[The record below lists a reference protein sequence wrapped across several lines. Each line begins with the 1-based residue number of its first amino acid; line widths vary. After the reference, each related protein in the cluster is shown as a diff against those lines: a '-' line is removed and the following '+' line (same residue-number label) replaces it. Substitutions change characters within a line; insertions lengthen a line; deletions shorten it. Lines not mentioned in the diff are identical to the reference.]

1 MSTISLFHVN
11 AFSQHPFGGNPAV
24 VVLGPSQPD
33 ATLLAMAAEFNLSET
48 AFLVPLGHARY
59 QLRWFTP
66 ALEVDLCGHGTLAAA
81 HVLWQTGAVAEDEV
95 IGFETRS
102 GELLA
107 RREGGWIWLDFP
119 CIAPA
124 PLVLDPAYA
133 AAVGC
138 QPLQTLAAGAKFLLE
153 LACEEEVRALT
164 PDFQALRAL
173 PGRGLMV
180 TAPSRGP
187 DHDFV
192 SRYFAPWV
200 GVDEDP
206 VTGSNHCALVPFW
219 AERLGKR
226 QLRARQISARG
237 GELRL
242 ELQENRVLMAGQA
255 VTLWQGEWLLPVAS

>member
-11 AFSQHPFGGNPAV
+11 AFSRHPFGGNPAV
-24 VVLGPSQPD
+24 VALGPSQPD
-33 ATLLAMAAEFNLSET
+33 ATLLAMADEFNLSET

-66 ALEVDLCGHGTLAAA
+66 ELEVDLCGHGTLAAA
-81 HVLWQTGAVAEDEV
+81 HVLWQRGAVAGDEV
-95 IGFETRS
+95 IHFETRS

-107 RREGGWIWLDFP
+107 RREGAWIWLDFP
-119 CIAPA
+119 RIATA

-138 QPLQTLAAGAKFLLE
+138 RPLQTLAAGAKFLLA
-153 LACEEEVRALT
+153 LASEEEVRALT
-164 PDFQALRAL
+164 PDFNALRAL

-180 TAPSRGP
+180 TAPSRDP

-200 GVDEDP
+200 GVEEDP

-242 ELQENRVLMAGQA
+242 ALQENRVLMAGQA

>member
-11 AFSQHPFGGNPAV
+11 AFSRKPFGGNPAV

-66 ALEVDLCGHGTLAAA
+66 ELEVDLCGHGTLAAA
-81 HVLWQTGAVAEDEV
+81 HVLWQTGAVAGEEV
-95 IGFETRS
+95 IRFETRS

-107 RREGGWIWLDFP
+107 RREGEWIWLDFP
-119 CIAPA
+119 HIAPV

-138 QPLQTLAAGAKFLLE
+138 QPLQTLAAGAKFLLA
-153 LACEEEVRALT
+153 LASEEEVRTLT
-164 PDFQALRAL
+164 PDFHALRAL

-180 TAPSRGP
+180 TAPSSDP
-187 DHDFV
+187 DYNFV

-200 GVDEDP
+200 GVEEDP

-219 AERLGKR
+219 AERLGKQ

-237 GELRL
+237 GELWL
-242 ELQENRVLMAGQA
+242 ELQGNRVLMAGQA
-255 VTLWQGEWLLPVAS
+255 VTLWQGEWLLPPA

>member
-1 MSTISLFHVN
+1 MSIISLFHVN

-24 VVLGPSQPD
+24 VALGPSQPD

-48 AFLVPLGHARY
+48 AFLTPLGYAHYR
-59 QLRWFTP
+59 LRWFTP
-66 ALEVDLCGHGTLAAA
+66 KVEVDLCGHGTLAAA
-81 HVLWQTGAVAEDEV
+81 HVLWQTGAVSVHD
-95 IGFETRS
+95 IIRFETRS
-102 GELLA
+102 GLLLA
-107 RREGGWIWLDFP
+107 RREGEWIWLDFP
-119 CIAPA
+119 CI
-124 PLVLDPAYA
+124 PLTPLTLDPAYA
-133 AAVGC
+133 VALGC
-138 QPLQTLAAGAKFLLE
+138 QPLQTLAAGAKFLFE
-153 LACEEEVRALT
+153 LASEEEVRAIS
-164 PDFQALRAL
+164 PDFHALRAL

-180 TAPSRGP
+180 AAPSSDP

-219 AERLGKR
+219 AERLGKQ

-242 ELQENRVLMAGQA
+242 ELQGDRVLMAGQA
-255 VTLWQGEWLLPVAS
+255 VTLWQGEWLLPPAS

>member
-1 MSTISLFHVN
+1 MSTIRLFHIN
-11 AFSQHPFGGNPAV
+11 AFSRQPFCGNPAL
-24 VVLGPSQPD
+24 VVLWPALPD
-33 ATLLAMAAEFNLSET
+33 TGLQAMAAEFNLSET
-48 AFLVPLGHARY
+48 AFLTPLGYAHYR
-59 QLRWFTP
+59 LRWFTP
-66 ALEVDLCGHGTLAAA
+66 KVEVDLCGHGTLAAA
-81 HVLWQTGAVAEDEV
+81 HVLWQTGVVAEDEV
-95 IGFETRS
+95 IRFETRS

-107 RREGGWIWLDFP
+107 RREGEWIWLDFP
-119 CIAPA
+119 RIVPA

-138 QPLQTLAAGAKFLLE
+138 QPLQILAAGAKFLLE
-153 LACEEEVRALT
+153 LASEEEVRALT

-180 TAPSRGP
+180 TASSRDP

-237 GELRL
+237 GSCGLNCREI
-242 ELQENRVLMAGQA
+242 GC
-255 VTLWQGEWLLPVAS
+255 

>member
-1 MSTISLFHVN
+1 MSRLYHVN
-11 AFSQHPFGGNPAV
+11 AFSHHPFAGNPAV
-24 VVLGPSQPD
+24 VVLGEARSD
-33 ATLLAMAAEFNLSET
+33 AELQAMAAEFNLSES
-48 AFLVPLGHARY
+48 AFLTQLGEGHY
-59 QLRWFTP
+59 GLRWFTP
-66 ALEVDLCGHGTLAAA
+66 QVEVDLCGHGTLAAA

-95 IGFETRS
+95 IHFETRS

-107 RREGGWIWLDFP
+107 RREGAWIWLDFP
-119 CIAPA
+119 RIATA
-124 PLVLDPAYA
+124 PLELDPAYA

-138 QPLQTLAAGAKFLLE
+138 RPLQTLAAGAKFLLA
-153 LACEEEVRALT
+153 LASEEEVRALT

-180 TAPSRGP
+180 TAPSRDP

-237 GELRL
+237 GDLRL
-242 ELQENRVLMAGQA
+242 ELQEGRVLMAGRA
-255 VTLWQGEWLLPVAS
+255 LTLWQGEWLLPPCP